1 MGKHVESAD
10 IILKGEHYG
19 YLGRFKNR
27 KILEQGHNQTEKP
40 SCRIQCLAASDIRK
54 CIREC
59 RAGEKEA
66 PAAKPKAQPKMSKL
80 QECMKGCE
88 AIASPIRKRA
98 CQTGC
103 AQA

>member
-27 KILEQGHNQTEKP
+27 KILEQGHNSEHP
-40 SCRIQCLAASDIRK
+40 SCRIQCLAASDVRK

-59 RAGEKEA
+59 RSGEAEA
-66 PAAKPKAQPKMSKL
+66 PAAKAKAAPKLSKVAQ
-80 QECMKGCE
+80 CMKGCE
-88 AIASPIRKRA
+88 AIASPVRKRA

-103 AQA
+103 AQNQ